1 MILGDKIL
9 QLRKQNGWS
18 QEELAA
24 QLGVSRQSVSKWE
37 SGTSIPDLERILK
50 ISQIFGVSTDYLLK
64 DEMEE
69 ASEEVKFV
77 IEEEE
82 ESLRKVSLEEA
93 GEYLEEIKSYAPKMA
108 AAVAVCILSPIPL
121 ILLGGMSEYGKLSI
135 NENMAGGIGTA
146 ILLLLIACAVG
157 VFISLGIK
165 MEKYEY
171 LEKDAIKTEY
181 GVAGL
186 AESRRDQFSGTFRKC
201 VIAGVSLC
209 IISVV
214 PMVIAAAFS
223 LGDMIYIYCLVV
235 ILSCVSFGVALF
247 IWYGM
252 INESYQK
259 LLEEGDYTREK
270 KEANRKNSLLTQ
282 IYWCLITALY
292 LGISFLSGRWEI
304 TWVIWPVA
312 GVLFAAVL
320 GIANAVRGQKE

>member
-165 MEKYEY
+165 MEKYEGGD
-171 LEKDAIKTEY
+171 EI
-181 GVAGL
+181 
-186 AESRRDQFSGTFRKC
+186 
-201 VIAGVSLC
+201 
-209 IISVV
+209 VV
-214 PMVIAAAFS
+214 
-223 LGDMIYIYCLVV
+223 
-235 ILSCVSFGVALF
+235 
-247 IWYGM
+247 
-252 INESYQK
+252 
-259 LLEEGDYTREK
+259 
-270 KEANRKNSLLTQ
+270 
-282 IYWCLITALY
+282 
-292 LGISFLSGRWEI
+292 GISAFLHDVHRIMQNETGKCTGIGAFVPVPFFFSEI
-304 TWVIWPVA
+304 NQSV
-312 GVLFAAVL
+312 
-320 GIANAVRGQKE
+320 

>member
-171 LEKDAIKTEY
+171 LEI
-181 GVAGL
+181 V
-186 AESRRDQFSGTFRKC
+186 
-201 VIAGVSLC
+201 
-209 IISVV
+209 
-214 PMVIAAAFS
+214 
-223 LGDMIYIYCLVV
+223 
-235 ILSCVSFGVALF
+235 
-247 IWYGM
+247 
-252 INESYQK
+252 
-259 LLEEGDYTREK
+259 
-270 KEANRKNSLLTQ
+270 
-282 IYWCLITALY
+282 
-292 LGISFLSGRWEI
+292 
-304 TWVIWPVA
+304 
-312 GVLFAAVL
+312 
-320 GIANAVRGQKE
+320 